1 MSIISRIFLTGEHV
15 CPWWL
20 CCTFDNPVRRLVHN
34 PEKMFINFIKEGDTV
49 VDIGCGMGFFSIGMA
64 KLVGEKGRVI
74 TADLQE
80 KMIERVGQRARQ
92 KGLLSRITLH
102 KCTPDKLGITVM
114 ADFALAFWMVHEV
127 RNKDAFF
134 NEIITFL
141 KPGAHFLLVEPKIH
155 VTDIYFRKITD
166 IAVKVGLKPCS
177 GENVSLS
184 RAMLF
189 VRA

>member
-1 MSIISRIFLTGEHV
+1 M
-15 CPWWL
+15 
-20 CCTFDNPVRRLVHN
+20 HN
-34 PEKMFINFIKEGDTV
+34 PEKMFINFIKEGDKV

-64 KLVGEKGRVI
+64 QLVGEKGRVI

-127 RNKDAFF
+127 RNKNAFF

-155 VTDIYFRKITD
+155 VTDIYFRKIAD

-177 GENVSLS
+177 EEKVSLS